1 MLRSINN
8 IVDDFVDRLADD
20 IGVSLSLSGEPSPLI
35 DRFVNACLS
44 DESGKWITI
53 GGKSEVNKGKHV
65 GGFRVQ
71 IDGDGK
77 IIKGRLKGTNVKDV
91 KKRFDEGK
99 NRGEPI
105 REKEEGNRMPAFMKN
120 KKSEESV
127 KNTVD
132 NSRKDAN
139 IEGTAAKET
148 AGNEDAKGT
157 KMKNVDNSRKDANI
171 EGTAAKETAGNED
184 AKGTKM
190 ETKKIVRNT
199 SSSKVDDYT
208 TGSVIIHD
216 GDYYVVT
223 SVNRRSDDHGGYS
236 YQMTARTATE
246 KESRRKRKEML
257 IKSLRGNEN
266 VHNLAYEADKEFD
279 RETRKKINEIEKQ
292 EHNDSLVAW
301 RKQAEEKMSGK
312 LTPEAISEIT
322 NLIDGP
328 NYTFRDVTELIKDA
342 LGNPD
347 AFEAEDFPALMASH
361 KKNK

>member
-127 KNTVD
+127 KNT
-132 NSRKDAN
+132 
-139 IEGTAAKET
+139 
-148 AGNEDAKGT
+148 
-157 KMKNVDNSRKDANI
+157 VDNSRKDANI